1 MVQEEGRHAVQG
13 FGSRFSGKQHCDRI
27 EASACVVHF
36 IRFSVAYPTIT
47 SIQPLNPK
55 A

>member
-1 MVQEEGRHAVQG
+1 MVKEEGRHRVQG

-36 IRFSVAYPTIT
+36 IRFLWLILNYPNIT
-47 SIQPLNPK
+47 PK
-55 A
+55 P